1 MVNPLTSIS
10 NNYAP
15 ASMQQAP
22 VKSAVKQQD
31 SNPPQDSV
39 QLSQAALSK
48 AGDVDH
54 DGDSH

>member
-1 MVNPLTSIS
+1 MVNSLTSIS
-10 NNYAP
+10 NNYAD
-15 ASMQQAP
+15 SMQQAP